1 MVTREQRQHHH
12 VFNAELLAK
21 AKVDL
26 GNAIK
31 DLRNNAV
38 DPTTREY
45 FENLL
50 KTWPGD

>member
-1 MVTREQRQHHH
+1 MVTNKQAQHHH
-12 VFNAELLAK
+12 IFNAELLAK

-31 DLRNNAV
+31 DLRDKAV
-38 DPTTREY
+38 EPNSKKY